1 MLRFYLLIFILAT
14 LGGVGFAGY
23 KYYTTTQETIKILTE
38 NNVKLELA
46 VATNEETI
54 NSLQA
59 DYAAMAAE
67 NQRINEAYAEIRR
80 QNNRLAGKLA
90 NMDLGL
96 LAAEKPD
103 SIERAVNRGTVNA
116 GRCFELLS
124 GALLTE
130 DERNATTAEDFNKE
144 CPWLWPGPSSSGV
157 QQPATTPESGSVEQ
171 TSGETTTDAAPS

>member
-1 MLRFYLLIFILAT
+1 MLRLYLLLFVLAA
-14 LGGVGFAGY
+14 LGGVGFGAY
-23 KYYTTTQETIKILTE
+23 KYYTDTQERIRILTE
-38 NNVKLELA
+38 NNAQLEVA

-67 NQRINEAYAEIRR
+67 NQRINDAYAEIRR
-80 QNNRLAGKLA
+80 QNSRLAGKLA
-90 NMDLGL
+90 DMDLGL

-103 SIERAVNRGTVNA
+103 SIERAVNRGTENA

-130 DERNATTAEDFNKE
+130 DEQNATTAEDFNKE
-144 CPWLWPGPSSSGV
+144 CPWLWPGPPPGGV
-157 QQPATTPESGSVEQ
+157 QQPADAPVDPGVEQ
-171 TSGETTTDAAPS
+171 TGGETEAGATAG